1 MKRSVFFLCVGVVAA
16 LGIPPKVIAASAHSK
31 AVVAAEDVRVLITAK
46 QNSVLASQ
54 IDGRIIE
61 VARKEG
67 EQFRAGDV
75 LVRFDCRLYT
85 SERDQA
91 RLEADSAAKV
101 VAAKKT
107 LSRLDS
113 GSQLELDLAEN
124 DLAIANS
131 ALRGKT
137 AIVDYCTVIAP
148 FDGSVVERFVENYEY
163 RRIGEQLL
171 SIQEDTALTSEFLV
185 PARLM
190 PQLNVGQ
197 SIAVQ
202 VDDLDETVLVR
213 VIRIGGAVD
222 AVSQTVKLY
231 GEVVERPE
239 RLLPGMI
246 GTAMLNARAL
256 EQKQHL
262 LDHSAYPVEALAAT
276 PTVAVESQQVLWR
289 E

>member
-1 MKRSVFFLCVGVVAA
+1 MKGSVLFLLVGFFATVGT
-16 LGIPPKVIAASAHSK
+16 PPKVIAASSHTK
-31 AVVAAEDVRVLITAK
+31 AVVASEDVRVLITAK

-54 IDGRIIE
+54 IDGRIVE

-67 EQFRAGDV
+67 EQFKVGDV

-131 ALRGKT
+131 ALRGKA
-137 AIVDYCTVIAP
+137 AIVDYCTVVAP

-171 SIQEDTALTSEFLV
+171 SVQEDTALTSEFLV

-190 PQLNVGQ
+190 PQLDVGQ
-197 SIAVQ
+197 SLSVR
-202 VDDLDETVLVR
+202 VDDLDETVL
-213 VIRIGGAVD
+213 IRIIRVGGAVD

-246 GTAMLNARAL
+246 GTAVLNAQAL
-256 EQKQHL
+256 EQKQRL
-262 LDHSAYPVEALAAT
+262 LEHSAYPVEALAAA
-276 PTVAVESQQVLWR
+276 PAVAAESQQVLWR